1 MTNWSV
7 RIAIALPLVALAA
20 DTGTIDP
27 KDLAAELQAHRETK
41 SGQPLLIHVGF
52 AVMYRGKHI
61 PESIYAGPARSPEGI
76 AALKNAVA
84 NVPKDREI
92 VVYCGCCPYEMCPN
106 VRPALAALREMG
118 FTHVKALMIPTNFAT
133 DWINHGYPVEE
144 GKAGDGSVGDVNKTA
159 PK

>member
-1 MTNWSV
+1 MTNWSL

-20 DTGTIDP
+20 ETGTVDP
-27 KDLAAELQAHRETK
+27 KDLAAALQTAASK
-41 SGQPLLIHVGF
+41 PVLIHVGF

-76 AALKNAVA
+76 ATLKKAVA
-84 NVPKDREI
+84 NMPRDREI

-106 VRPALAALREMG
+106 IRPALAALREMG
-118 FTHVKALMIPTNFAT
+118 FTHVRALMIPTNFAT

-144 GKAGDGSVGDVNKTA
+144 GKAEAGAVAK
-159 PK
+159 

>member
-1 MTNWSV
+1 MMNWSL

-20 DTGTIDP
+20 ETGTIDP
-27 KDLAAELQAHRETK
+27 KDLAAELQTNTSKPA
-41 SGQPLLIHVGF
+41 LIHVGF

-76 AALKNAVA
+76 AALKKAVA
-84 NVPKDREI
+84 NMPKDREI

-106 VRPALAALREMG
+106 IRPALAALREMG

-133 DWINHGYPVEE
+133 DWINRGYPVEE
-144 GKAGDGSVGDVNKTA
+144 GKAEAGAVAK
-159 PK
+159 

>member
-1 MTNWSV
+1 MTPVDYSNLMTNWSL

-20 DTGTIDP
+20 ETGTVDP
-27 KDLAAELQAHRETK
+27 KDLAAELQTK
-41 SGQPLLIHVGF
+41 AAKPAVIHVGF

-61 PESIYAGPARSPEGI
+61 PQSIYAGPARSPEGI
-76 AALKNAVA
+76 AALKKAVA
-84 NVPKDREI
+84 NMPKDREI

-106 VRPALAALREMG
+106 IRPALAALREMG

-144 GKAGDGSVGDVNKTA
+144 GKAES
-159 PK
+159 